1 MKPTSRLQGFRQ
13 ILHSIR
19 FRLAL
24 WFVFILA
31 LILAAFSTLIYLTQL
46 HEMQTETVGLLENKL
61 EATLYLLRRGGPV
74 ALENAALQGGDDGGH
89 QAVLTTSDILLL
101 FQTDGTPIQTWGKIS
116 QAEIVQLA
124 QKYID
129 QPGQRILFARAT
141 INGLSDDYSF
151 MISPLVAEDQLS
163 GFILIGSPFD
173 PRGRMLGLLL
183 TLLLGSLG
191 TLVVALAGGFWL
203 ADRAM
208 RPVQTITQAA
218 RQISESDLSR
228 RMNLHQPDEIGQLAD
243 TFDAMLARLEAA
255 FERQRQFTADASHEL
270 RTPLTIVNLEASRA
284 LSAPRSPKEYQRA
297 LGVIHSENELMGHL
311 VNDLLTLAR
320 MDAGRELLQ
329 MEPLDLSDLA
339 LEVVERLEPLAA
351 RQKVQLTTG
360 ELPEVLIHG
369 DRKALIQMLTNLV
382 ENAIKY
388 TAQND
393 PPKERL
399 ILVETGAHPARS
411 LGWAR
416 VTDTGPGIPSDHL
429 PHLFDRFYRVDEAR
443 TADVSSPNGSGL
455 GLAIVE
461 GLAHLHG
468 GQIEVQ
474 SEAGDGSSFE
484 ITLPL
489 QADGNS

>member
-1 MKPTSRLQGFRQ
+1 MKPTSRLHGFRQ

-31 LILAAFSTLIYLTQL
+31 LILAAFSTLIYFTQL
-46 HEMQTETVGLLENKL
+46 HEMQTETVGVLENKL

-74 ALENAALQGGDDGGH
+74 ALENAALQGSEDGNR
-89 QAVLTTSDILLL
+89 AVLTASDILLL
-101 FQTDGTPIQTWGKIS
+101 FQTDGTPVRTWGKIS
-116 QAEIVQLA
+116 QDEILQLT

-129 QPGQRILFARAT
+129 QPGERILFARAT
-141 INGLSDDYSF
+141 VNGLSDDYAF

-173 PRGRMLGLLL
+173 PRGRILSLLF

-243 TFDAMLARLEAA
+243 TFDAMLARLESA

-284 LSAPRSPKEYQRA
+284 LSAPRTPSEYQRV
-297 LGVIHSENELMGHL
+297 LGVIRSENELMSHL

-320 MDAGRELLQ
+320 MDAGREILQ
-329 MEPLDLSDLA
+329 KESLDLSDLA
-339 LEVVERLEPLAA
+339 LEVVERLEPLAV

-360 ELPEVLIHG
+360 ELPEVLILG
-369 DRKALIQMLTNLV
+369 DRKALTQMLTNLV

-393 PPKERL
+393 STKERL
-399 ILVETGAHPARS
+399 VLVETGTHPTRS
-411 LGWAR
+411 LGWVR
-416 VTDTGPGIPSDHL
+416 VTDTGPGIPGDHL

-443 TADVSSPNGSGL
+443 TADAASPNGSGL

-461 GLAHLHG
+461 AIAHLHG
-468 GQIEVQ
+468 GQVEVQ
-474 SEAGDGSSFE
+474 SEAGHGSSFE

-489 QADGNS
+489 QTDSNS